1 MAYFDNAATTY
12 PKPDCVYEYMDQ
24 FYRSCG
30 GSAGRGQYASSISV
44 GNLVKDTRKMVQ
56 NILQCPS
63 KQVVFEP
70 TATIALNIIIQG
82 IIATGVRNVYISP
95 FEHNAVTRTLH
106 GLQEKYSLK
115 IIELSV
121 NEKLSYDMEQIR
133 YQFDDVSPDFVVVS
147 HASNV
152 IGLIAPAEDIFG
164 LAKKYN
170 AITLLD
176 MAQTAGIVECNV
188 GLETIDFATFAGHKT
203 MLGPTGISGFV
214 MKPDFKLPTVLY
226 GGTGVESANQNMPD
240 ALPARFEMGT
250 MNSSGLAGLY
260 SALKWI
266 EEKGIKNLFE
276 EEVGKRDKLIALLD
290 NYDFIKLIGVNSSQ
304 KYVGIVSCVIDGI
317 SSDSAGGLFNRLG
330 ISVRTGLQCAPYA
343 HKFLGTFPAGTIR
356 FSVNHFTTD
365 ADFAELQCALDYIED
380 NI

>member
-1 MAYFDNAATTY
+1 
-12 PKPDCVYEYMDQ
+12 
-24 FYRSCG
+24 
-30 GSAGRGQYASSISV
+30 
-44 GNLVKDTRKMVQ
+44 
-56 NILQCPS
+56 
-63 KQVVFEP
+63 
-70 TATIALNIIIQG
+70 
-82 IIATGVRNVYISP
+82 
-95 FEHNAVTRTLH
+95 
-106 GLQEKYSLK
+106 
-115 IIELSV
+115 
-121 NEKLSYDMEQIR
+121 MEQIR

-240 ALPARFEMGT
+240 DLPARFEMGT

-266 EEKGIKNLFE
+266 EEKGIKDLFE

-304 KYVGIVSCVIDGI
+304 KYVGIV
-317 SSDSAGGLFNRLG
+317 
-330 ISVRTGLQCAPYA
+330 
-343 HKFLGTFPAGTIR
+343 
-356 FSVNHFTTD
+356 
-365 ADFAELQCALDYIED
+365 
-380 NI
+380 

>member
-1 MAYFDNAATTY
+1 M
-12 PKPDCVYEYMDQ
+12 
-24 FYRSCG
+24 
-30 GSAGRGQYASSISV
+30 
-44 GNLVKDTRKMVQ
+44 
-56 NILQCPS
+56 
-63 KQVVFEP
+63 
-70 TATIALNIIIQG
+70 
-82 IIATGVRNVYISP
+82 
-95 FEHNAVTRTLH
+95 
-106 GLQEKYSLK
+106 
-115 IIELSV
+115 
-121 NEKLSYDMEQIR
+121 
-133 YQFDDVSPDFVVVS
+133 
-147 HASNV
+147 
-152 IGLIAPAEDIFG
+152 IAPAEDIFG

-240 ALPARFEMGT
+240 DLPARFEMGT

-276 EEVGKRDKLIALLD
+276 EEIEKRDKLIALLE

-304 KYVGIVSCVIDGI
+304 KYIGIVSCVIEDI
-317 SSDSAGGLFNRLG
+317 SSDSAGELFNRLG

-365 ADFAELQCALDYIED
+365 ADFDELQCALDYIED